1 MFQPSLLKIKRRPIV
16 GCYNFR
22 PGHVRRWLWTHV
34 GLRIFPQRSKIGSGE
49 GVDSACIVGAGGGQ
63 IRVSKVPATLRVR
76 NIVDN
81 FQIRYLAQSDCFI
94 ALKDHS
100 GGWNHMCEPL
110 WTTDSGDS
118 WPGCACAQCL
128 VAREGA
134 AFEVWCVLA
143 SQQQQ
148 QADHSSSTAIPGVA
162 ASGRTQA
169 RLRRL
174 SPSWH
179 QSVRA
184 RAPEDQEWPGGS
196 DNTSSDSD
204 ISLIYP
210 VCKIFL
216 GGSEIFVICLLC
228 VPNALTVWNLR
239 YDGFRMDSWMFKQP
253 RDRQ

>member
-1 MFQPSLLKIKRRPIV
+1 MLQPSLLKSRRRPIV

-179 QSVRA
+179 QSVRV
-184 RAPEDQEWPGGS
+184 RAPGGS
-196 DNTSSDSD
+196 GVARGQWQHQLWQWHLSYLPGLQNISWGVRD
-204 ISLIYP
+204 IRDLFT
-210 VCKIFL
+210 VCAECINCVK
-216 GGSEIFVICLLC
+216 SE
-228 VPNALTVWNLR
+228 VW
-239 YDGFRMDSWMFKQP
+239 WI
-253 RDRQ
+253 